1 MTRTPRSIAGHGF
14 AHNAGSAFGL
24 QIFSVVVTGALT
36 LALIRLLGP
45 LDFGRYAITLAIGG
59 IVLMPIDA
67 GLTGSTGR
75 YVAQETKRA
84 RMAQML
90 ASGLVLKL
98 VAGLVAAVALV
109 VAAPFIARAYG
120 DGRLAW
126 PIRLLAGVVFGQS
139 LLGFVIGSFN
149 AVRIASRGLVV
160 GALES
165 VAEAAIALGL
175 VLGGA
180 GVVGA
185 LVGRLAAFIAAA
197 LVGLVLLDRRFR
209 LRRRVSRPTR
219 STIRLVGRYGV
230 TLAFVDAA
238 WALFVQIDVLLIAAF
253 LDSRHAGFFQAP
265 ARVLTLV
272 SYPALA
278 VATAIGPRIS
288 IDSSATSLAR
298 FRRSLQL
305 LLAFQLLCAVIVV
318 TAGASIVQL
327 VAGANY
333 SDAPLVTRALAPW
346 VLLSGVAPVASKAL
360 DYMGAGRERLPFAVA
375 AALANTV
382 IDIALIPTIGI
393 VGAAIGT
400 DVGIAV
406 FVGGTLLVCRR
417 RFGYTFGHLFA
428 DIRPFVLPA
437 ALVAAGLT
445 AVDIATDA
453 AAVLAIAVVLA
464 TIIYVAFVVRM
475 PTFRGLV
482 PRRADRS

>member
-1 MTRTPRSIAGHGF
+1 MTPTPRPLAGHGF
-14 AHNAGSAFGL
+14 VQNAGAAFGL
-24 QIFSVVVTGALT
+24 QVVGVVVTGGFT

-45 LDFGRYAITLAIGG
+45 LDFGRYAIALAIGG
-59 IVLMPIDA
+59 VVLLPIDA

-84 RMAQML
+84 AMARML

-98 VAGLVAAVALV
+98 VTGLVAALGLI
-109 VAAPFIARAYG
+109 VAAPFIARGYG
-120 DGRLAW
+120 DEGLVW
-126 PIRLLAGVVFGQS
+126 PVRLLAGVVFSQS
-139 LLGFVIGSFN
+139 LLGFVIGSFS
-149 AVRIASRGLVV
+149 AVRIASYGLLV

-165 VAEAAIALGL
+165 VGEAAIALGL

-185 LVGRLAAFIAAA
+185 LVGRFAAFAAA
-197 LVGLVLLDRRFR
+197 SIAGIVLLDRRFR

-219 STIRLVGRYGV
+219 SSIRLVGRYGV

-238 WALFVQIDVLLIAAF
+238 WALFVQMDVLLIAAF

-265 ARVLTLV
+265 ARVLALA

-278 VATAIGPRIS
+278 VATAIGPRVS
-288 IDSSATSLAR
+288 IDSSDTSLAR
-298 FRRSLQL
+298 FRRSLQF

-346 VLLSGVAPVASKAL
+346 VLMSGVAPVASKAL
-360 DYMGAGRERLPFAVA
+360 DYLGAGRERLPFAVA
-375 AALANTV
+375 AAAVNAV
-382 IDIALIPTIGI
+382 IDVALLPTIGI

-417 RFGYTFGHLFA
+417 RFGYRFSFLFE
-428 DIRPFVLPA
+428 DIRPFVAPA
-437 ALVAAGLT
+437 ALVGVGL
-445 AVDIATDA
+445 ALVDIASDA
-453 AAVLAIAVVLA
+453 AAVLTIAVVVA
-464 TIIYVAFVVRM
+464 TVVYAAFVVRM
-475 PTFRGLV
+475 PTFRALV
-482 PRRADRS
+482 PRLADRS

>member
-1 MTRTPRSIAGHGF
+1 MTPTPRPLAGHGF
-14 AHNAGSAFGL
+14 VQNAGAAFGL
-24 QIFSVVVTGALT
+24 QVVGVVVTGGFT

-45 LDFGRYAITLAIGG
+45 LDFGRYAIALAIGG
-59 IVLMPIDA
+59 VVLLPIDA

-84 RMAQML
+84 AMARML

-98 VAGLVAAVALV
+98 VTGLVAALGLI
-109 VAAPFIARAYG
+109 VAAPFIARGYG
-120 DGRLAW
+120 DEGLVW
-126 PIRLLAGVVFGQS
+126 PVRLLAGVVFSQS
-139 LLGFVIGSFN
+139 LLGFVIGSFS
-149 AVRIASRGLVV
+149 AVRIASYGLLV

-165 VAEAAIALGL
+165 VGEAAIALGL

-185 LVGRLAAFIAAA
+185 LVGRFAAFAAA
-197 LVGLVLLDRRFR
+197 SVAGIVLLDRRFR

-219 STIRLVGRYGV
+219 SSIRLVGRYGV

-238 WALFVQIDVLLIAAF
+238 WALFVQMDVLLIAAF

-265 ARVLTLV
+265 ARVLALA

-278 VATAIGPRIS
+278 VATAIGPRVS
-288 IDSSATSLAR
+288 IDSSDTSLAR
-298 FRRSLQL
+298 FRRSLQF

-346 VLLSGVAPVASKAL
+346 VLMSGVAPVASKAL
-360 DYMGAGRERLPFAVA
+360 DYLGAGRERLPFAVA
-375 AALANTV
+375 AAAVNAV
-382 IDIALIPTIGI
+382 IDVALLPTIGI

-417 RFGYTFGHLFA
+417 RFGYRFSFLFE
-428 DIRPFVLPA
+428 DIRPFVAPA
-437 ALVAAGLT
+437 ALVGVGL
-445 AVDIATDA
+445 ALVDIASDA
-453 AAVLAIAVVLA
+453 AAVLTIAVVVA
-464 TIIYVAFVVRM
+464 TVVYAAFVVRM
-475 PTFRGLV
+475 PTFRALV
-482 PRRADRS
+482 PRLADRS

>member
-1 MTRTPRSIAGHGF
+1 MKRTPRALAGQGF
-14 AHNAGSAFGL
+14 AQNAGAAFGL
-24 QIFSVVVTGALT
+24 QILSVGVTGALT

-45 LDFGRYAITLAIGG
+45 VDFGRYAITLAIGG

-84 RMAQML
+84 RAAQML
-90 ASGLVLKL
+90 ASGLILKL
-98 VAGLVAAVALV
+98 VTGLIAAVALV

-120 DGRLAW
+120 DGRLEW
-126 PIRLLAGVVFGQS
+126 PIRLLAGIVFGQS
-139 LLGFVIGSFN
+139 LLGFVIGSFQ
-149 AVRIASRGLVV
+149 AVRIGSRGLVV

-165 VAEAAIALGL
+165 IAEAAVALGL

-185 LVGRLAAFIAAA
+185 LIGRAAAFVAAA
-197 LVGLVLLDRRFR
+197 FVGVILLDRRFR

-219 STIRLVGRYGV
+219 STIRLVGGYGV

-238 WALFVQIDVLLIAAF
+238 WALFVQMDVLFIAAF
-253 LDSRHAGFFQAP
+253 LDSRHAGYFQAP
-265 ARVLTLV
+265 VRVLALV

-278 VATAIGPRIS
+278 IATAIGPRIH

-298 FRRSLQL
+298 FRGSLQL
-305 LLAFQLLCAVIVV
+305 LLAFQLLCAVIVL

-327 VAGANY
+327 VAGSSY
-333 SDAPLVTRALAPW
+333 SEAPLVTRVLAPW
-346 VLLSGVAPVASKAL
+346 VLLSGIAPVASKAL
-360 DYMGAGRERLPFAVA
+360 DYLGAGRERLPFAVA
-375 AALANTV
+375 AAVANAV
-382 IDIALIPTIGI
+382 IDVALIPTIGI

-428 DIRPFVLPA
+428 DVRPFVLPA
-437 ALVAAGLT
+437 VLIGVGLT
-445 AVDIATDA
+445 AVDIASNA
-453 AAVLAIAVVLA
+453 AAVLTAAVAVA
-464 TIIYVAFVVRM
+464 SIVYVAFIVRT
-475 PTFRGLV
+475 PTFRELV
-482 PRRADRS
+482 PRLADRS